1 MTTVNGGSLTI
12 LVDGSTGEGDGI
24 DSNGWLVINGGT
36 VTASACGFSGD
47 AGIDSDMGIYL
58 NGGTVL
64 AGGNMLDRIGESKQN
79 FAVFQFAGSQK
90 GGTYTLKNSGEK
102 VVAQQE
108 IENDFLYL
116 VISAADMTPGEYTL
130 WNGDTQLQGAA
141 GGNMGGFGG
150 MGGPMPEGVA
160 PPQRNPEGFER
171 PEGQENGMPPDMPE
185 GQQPPQMQEGQ
196 TPPDGEHPGGM
207 GRPGGQDWQVASG
220 AYSAVFVIQKGEN
233 YFSGVTE
240 VR

>member
-1 MTTVNGGSLTI
+1 M
-12 LVDGSTGEGDGI
+12 
-24 DSNGWLVINGGT
+24 
-36 VTASACGFSGD
+36 
-47 AGIDSDMGIYL
+47 
-58 NGGTVL
+58 
-64 AGGNMLDRIGESKQN
+64 
-79 FAVFQFAGSQK
+79 FQFAGSQK

-116 VISAADMTPGEYTL
+116 VISGADMTPGEYTL

-150 MGGPMPEGVA
+150 MGGPMTEGVA

-207 GRPGGQDWQVASG
+207 GRPGGQVGQNLS
-220 AYSAVFVIQKGEN
+220 YSFSVLVGGN
-233 YFSGVTE
+233 YYIGVTDAL
-240 VR
+240 